1 MTELKTNERSRGPRT
16 PGISLS
22 LRTLADSAEVAG
34 TMVTERECLSKGKK
48 RKYRGSFSGKIPTR
62 ESEPDSSGSKE
73 SRG

>member
-1 MTELKTNERSRGPRT
+1 MKGQGDQEPQA
-16 PGISLS
+16 SLS